1 MKTWE
6 TICNIEKNNTLDT
19 IFSRKMK
26 LRSSMMPSLLC
37 SLRSSFRG
45 PGSRRYRPSSPASMV
60 PRIISVFV
68 PSPLPLCFFVR
79 YTSSFVMH
87 PGSGLCFFHDRRLN
101 HTIRPSTAAFPSLPP
116 SPAYTPGAMST
127 HQLSTTVSSA
137 SAHAPNRLT
146 CLRLKRWHVLLSQGG
161 CVPNEHRADPTPP
174 PHHGQGRGGS
184 KKESSS
190 LWVSPALHPP
200 ERPSPRRA
208 DIADHGLGRETR
220 ERRYTTWKS
229 LLVTPIR
236 S

>member
-6 TICNIEKNNTLDT
+6 TICNIEKNDKLHI
-19 IFSRKMK
+19 IFSRKMI
-26 LRSSMMPSLLC
+26 LRSSMMPLLC

-45 PGSRRYRPSSPASMV
+45 AGPRRYRPSSPASMV
-60 PRIISVFV
+60 PRILSSLFLVLCPSASSCDIPPPSSCTLVLVFV
-68 PSPLPLCFFVR
+68 FSRSKAQPHHPPVDGR
-79 YTSSFVMH
+79 SSTLAAE
-87 PGSGLCFFHDRRLN
+87 SSL
-101 HTIRPSTAAFPSLPP
+101 HT
-116 SPAYTPGAMST
+116 GALST

-190 LWVSPALHPP
+190 LRASPALHPP

-220 ERRYTTWKS
+220 E
-229 LLVTPIR
+229 
-236 S
+236 